1 MYEMI
6 LERLLNRLPPT
17 EDKRE
22 SSFAYNY
29 LSPVAAELALILT
42 GKEIDENLYY
52 ADTATGPYL
61 VRRTEED
68 GIKPNSAGKAR
79 KKGVFRDKDGQPIDI
94 PVQSRFSIDDLNF
107 VAAERI
113 VDGEYVMECEVAG
126 TIGNHASGTLLPID
140 YIDQLATAQLM
151 DVIVPGNDEE
161 DDESLR
167 KRYFEAQK
175 AQAFGGN
182 IADYKEEIRGIPG
195 VGGVK
200 VYPTWRG
207 GGTVRCVLIGA
218 DFNSPSAMMVEEI
231 QTAIDPVENS
241 GEGLGVAPIGHKV
254 TIAGTSHVPV
264 NVVTRLTLESSV
276 TLEQVR
282 TDIEQAITEY
292 LLSLRKT
299 WQETDKIIVRISQL
313 EARILNVRGV
323 LDIADTKLNGT
334 GGNIEL
340 TTEQI
345 PKQGEI
351 TLE

>member
-1 MYEMI
+1 MYEII

-52 ADTATGPYL
+52 ADTATGPFL
-61 VRRTEED
+61 SRRTEED
-68 GIKPNSAGKAR
+68 GIKPNPAGKAR
-79 KKGVFRDKDGQPIDI
+79 KKGVFRDREGQLLDI
-94 PVQSRFSIDDLNF
+94 PIQSRFSIDDLNF
-107 VAAERI
+107 VAIERI
-113 VDGEYVMECEVAG
+113 VAGEYVMECETAG
-126 TIGNHASGTLLPID
+126 TIGNYASGALLPID
-140 YIDQLATAQLM
+140 YINELATAQLT

-182 IADYKEEIRGIPG
+182 IADYKKKIREIPG

-200 VYPTWRG
+200 VYPTWKG
-207 GGTVRCVLIGA
+207 GGTVRCVIIGS
-218 DFNSPSAMMVEEI
+218 DFNSPSTMMVDEI

-241 GEGLGVAPIGHKV
+241 GQGIGLAPIGHKV
-254 TIAGTSHVPV
+254 TIAGVS
-264 NVVTRLTLESSV
+264 NVLINVDTKLTLESNV
-276 TLEQVR
+276 TIEQVR
-282 TDIEQAITEY
+282 PDIEQAVAEY

-299 WQETDKIIVRISQL
+299 WQDTDKIIVRISQL
-313 EARILNVRGV
+313 ESRILSVKGV
-323 LDIADTKLNGT
+323 LDVTNTKLNET
-334 GGNIEL
+334 EGNIEL